1 MIAKPRPNRQA
12 RTEDTRHAILDAAVS
27 LCQAQGVE
35 NTTVSAII
43 DCSGLGRTTFYRY
56 FKDADDA
63 LNQAI
68 IRDFEAVMEDFEAQR
83 HEHPDL
89 AVQIVEDMIWFIRQM
104 RRRPA
109 LKLLFADN
117 RRQLYERVNLALDAC
132 AKATLACIRPAFE
145 RARRQGLLRD
155 GISLERYVEWCTF
168 VGMSLQTVD
177 FFVAHDEHQLREML
191 RGFLAPSLIRDEG
204 GGL

>member
-1 MIAKPRPNRQA
+1 MTAKLRPNRQA
-12 RTEDTRHAILDAAVS
+12 RIEDTRRAILDAAVA
-27 LCQAQGVE
+27 LCQARGVE
-35 NTTVSAII
+35 NTKVSAII
-43 DCSGLGRTTFYRY
+43 ECAGLGRTTFYRY
-56 FKDADDA
+56 FQDADDA

-83 HEHPDL
+83 HEHSDL
-89 AVQIVEDMIWFIRQM
+89 ATQIVEDMIWFIRQM

-117 RRQLYERVNLALDAC
+117 RRQLYARVNLALDAC
-132 AKATLACIRPAFE
+132 AKATLACIRPTFE
-145 RARRQGLLRD
+145 RAQRRGWLRK
-155 GISLERYVEWCTF
+155 GITLERYVEWCTF

-177 FFVAHDEHQLREML
+177 FFVARDEYQLREML
-191 RGFLAPSLIRDEG
+191 RGFLAPSLIRDAG